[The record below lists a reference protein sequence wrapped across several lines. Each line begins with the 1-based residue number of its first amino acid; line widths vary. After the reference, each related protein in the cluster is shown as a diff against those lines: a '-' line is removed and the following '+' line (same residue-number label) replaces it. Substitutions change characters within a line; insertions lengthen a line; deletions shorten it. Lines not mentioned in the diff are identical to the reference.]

1 MFASFNVKQEI
12 GKDIYIHIL
21 VDNKY
26 FRLIILYFCFIK
38 LVSMMF
44 FDVFPILFTEH
55 INLDYFI

>member
-38 LVSMMF
+38 
-44 FDVFPILFTEH
+44 
-55 INLDYFI
+55 FIFRLISIKISGSKICYI